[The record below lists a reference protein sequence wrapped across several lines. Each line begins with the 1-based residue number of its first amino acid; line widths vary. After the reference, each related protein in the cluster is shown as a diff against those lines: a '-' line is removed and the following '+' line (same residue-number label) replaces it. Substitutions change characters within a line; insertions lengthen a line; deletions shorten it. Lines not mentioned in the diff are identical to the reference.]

1 MEELRGKLYSLAI
14 DPPTRKY
21 ILSFLVDS
29 GDVEGFYQKTKRD
42 MPLQIRL
49 NQMRKKRSLDANAYA
64 WVLMSKI
71 AALSGLDKNSVYEM
85 MLQRYGCFWQDE
97 EGNYFSFLLPAG
109 EEPGQAG
116 IHAAC
121 IGSNWKD
128 GIAMNTYLLLKGSSE
143 YDSQE
148 MSRFIDGI
156 VLDCKDLGIETIPQ
170 EELGRMLATWNP

>member
-1 MEELRGKLYSLAI
+1 MEELKGKLYSLTI

-29 GDVEGFYQKTKRD
+29 GDVESFYQKTKRD
-42 MPLQIRL
+42 MPLQIKV
-49 NQMRKKRSLDANAYA
+49 NQGRRKRSLDANAYA

-71 AALSGLDKNSVYEM
+71 AALSGLDKDSVYEM

-109 EEPGQAG
+109 EEPERAG
-116 IHAAC
+116 IHAKC
-121 IGSNWKD
+121 ISSSWRD
-128 GIAMNTYLLLKGSSE
+128 GIAMDTYLLLKGSSE

-148 MSRFIDGI
+148 MSQFIDGI
-156 VLDCKDLGIETIPQ
+156 ILDCKDLGIETLPP
-170 EELGRMLATWNP
+170 EELARMMAAWNP